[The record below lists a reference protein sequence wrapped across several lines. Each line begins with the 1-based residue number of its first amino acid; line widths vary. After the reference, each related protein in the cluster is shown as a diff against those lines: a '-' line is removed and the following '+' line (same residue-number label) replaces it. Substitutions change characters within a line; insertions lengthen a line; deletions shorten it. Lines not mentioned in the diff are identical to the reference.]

1 MFYALMGIVVTAV
14 AILMYNH
21 QSGELFGYPIEAIGS
36 VTLLSTMLLFLVSR
50 RGSRRS
56 ASPLKSLKYLFMW
69 GALGILLV
77 LGYSFKD
84 DARMLVSRVTGELVP
99 GSAMVSSDGSVS
111 FRRSSGGHFQVNADI
126 NGVSLSMLVDSGAS
140 AVVLTKS
147 DAEAIGVDTASLNYI
162 APVSTANG
170 RAFTAPIVLDSISVG
185 GLQANNV
192 RAMVA
197 QDGALQESLL
207 GMSYLDRLGSWSVS
221 GDRLTMSR

>member
-36 VTLLSTMLLFLVSR
+36 VAVLSTLLLFLLSG
-50 RGSRRS
+50 RGPRRS
-56 ASPLKSLKYLFMW
+56 ASPLKSLKYLVMW
-69 GALGILLV
+69 AALGILLV
-77 LGYSFKD
+77 LGYSYKD
-84 DARMLVSRVTGELVP
+84 DARMLISRVTGELVP
-99 GSAMVSSDGSVS
+99 GSAMVSSDGTVS
-111 FRRSSGGHFQVNADI
+111 FRRSAGGHFQVSADV
-126 NGVSLSMLVDSGAS
+126 NGSSLSMLVDSGAS
-140 AVVLTKS
+140 AVVLTRD
-147 DAEAIGVDTASLNYI
+147 DAEAIGIDTTRLNYI

-170 RAFTAPIVLDSISVG
+170 RSFTAPIVLDSISVG

>member
-36 VTLLSTMLLFLVSR
+36 VAVLSTLLLFLLSG

-56 ASPLKSLKYLFMW
+56 APPLKSLKYLVLW
-69 GALGILLV
+69 AALGLLLV

-111 FRRSSGGHFQVNADI
+111 FRRSAGGHFQVSADV
-126 NGVSLSMLVDSGAS
+126 NGSSLSMLVDSGAS
-140 AVVLTKS
+140 AVVLTRD
-147 DAEAIGVDTASLNYI
+147 DAEAIGIDTARLNYI

-170 RAFTAPIVLDSISVG
+170 RTFTAPIVLDSISVG

-197 QDGALQESLL
+197 QDGALRESLL